1 MHFCCFYF
9 LTNINKYHS
18 KVRLISEKPIE
29 SIKLKRCKNG
39 RDHTA
44 LLNNEVIING
54 HNKNWFIFQV
64 NRNIL
69 HDDENIPG

>member
-1 MHFCCFYF
+1 M
-9 LTNINKYHS
+9 
-18 KVRLISEKPIE
+18 
-29 SIKLKRCKNG
+29 KLKRCKNG

-44 LLNNEVIING
+44 LLINEVIING